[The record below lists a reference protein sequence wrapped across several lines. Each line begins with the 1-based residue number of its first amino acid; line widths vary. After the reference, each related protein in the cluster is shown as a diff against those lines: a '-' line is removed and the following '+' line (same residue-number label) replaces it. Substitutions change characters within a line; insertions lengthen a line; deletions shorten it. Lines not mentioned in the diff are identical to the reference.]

1 MKVRFGK
8 SWDSFGT
15 TAAWSQG
22 TGKWTTIGLFV
33 VVASIGL
40 VLLLVQV
47 TLNPPSSDLTTL
59 ATFLAMSGGSTM
71 VLTLALRGSRL
82 LVWVRSLRTRMLF
95 VSVITSALALI
106 NVGFTAFLM
115 FISGHDLA
123 LLAGLLAF
131 SLGVSVFAAS
141 AITEPVVRSLTS
153 LCVTVTEISAGDFK
167 IRAPVESQD
176 EVGELAS
183 SINTMA
189 AKLEASLDKE
199 RELNQSRRELISA
212 VSHDL
217 RTPLASIRVMVESLV
232 DGVVDD
238 QETTERYLRNTLS
251 EVEYLGRLVDD
262 LFEIALMDAGM
273 LQLQIEDASVQ
284 DLISDTLESMSAQ
297 AKAEEVSLL
306 GGVQGEIPPVI
317 MDTKRVQRVLYNLVQ
332 NSIRH
337 TPPDGTIFIS
347 ARDAGHEVQLE
358 VSDNGD
364 GVQEQDKERLFDR
377 TYRTDPSRSR
387 SSGGAGLGLSIA
399 KGIVEAHGGR
409 IWFESILG
417 EGTKFSFTIPKGMG
431 QPDDF
436 SEIHNAV
443 AIS

>member
-1 MKVRFGK
+1 MNTRIAGVDNGFVFRP
-8 SWDSFGT
+8 SGT
-15 TAAWSQG
+15 ALWTA
-22 TGKWTTIGLFV
+22 IGLLV
-33 VVASIGL
+33 VSAAIGL
-40 VLLLVQV
+40 VLLLIQMA
-47 TLNPPSSDLTTL
+47 LHPPTSDLATL
-59 ATFLAMSGGSTM
+59 AMFLAISGGSTM
-71 VLTLALRGSRL
+71 LLVLGFRRFQFLGRLPSLRARLLSVSVLT
-82 LVWVRSLRTRMLF
+82 T
-95 VSVITSALALI
+95 TLALI

-141 AITEPVVRSLTS
+141 AITEPVVRSLKT
-153 LCVTVTEISAGDFK
+153 LGVAVAEISAGDFK
-167 IRAPVESQD
+167 IRVPVESVD
-176 EVGELAS
+176 EVGDLAT

-189 AKLEASLDKE
+189 AQLEASSEKE
-199 RELNQSRRELISA
+199 KELTQSRRELVSA

-238 QETTERYLRNTLS
+238 QETADRYLRNTLS
-251 EVEYLGRLVDD
+251 EVVYLGRLVDD
-262 LFEIALMDAGM
+262 LFEIARLDAGM
-273 LQLQIEDASVQ
+273 LQLQIEDGSVH

-297 AKAEEVSLL
+297 AKAEDVSLE
-306 GGVQGEIPPVI
+306 GCVQGEISPVV
-317 MDTKRVQRVLYNLVQ
+317 MDTRRVQRVLYNLVQ

-347 ARDAGHEVQLE
+347 ASDTGSEVELV
-358 VSDNGD
+358 VSDTGD
-364 GVQEQDKERLFDR
+364 GVPAQDQGRLFDR

-409 IWFESILG
+409 IWFESVVG
-417 EGTKFSFTIPKGMG
+417 EGSRFSFTIPKKMPEQNG
-431 QPDDF
+431 F
-436 SEIHNAV
+436 LV
-443 AIS
+443 L

>member
-1 MKVRFGK
+1 MNTR
-8 SWDSFGT
+8 
-15 TAAWSQG
+15 TAAADNRFKDLLSG
-22 TGKWTTIGLFV
+22 NGLWTAIGLV
-33 VVASIGL
+33 VVSAAIGL
-40 VLLLVQV
+40 VLLLIQV
-47 TLNPPSSDLTTL
+47 ALRPPASDLTTL
-59 ATFLAMSGGSTM
+59 AMFLAISGGSTM
-71 VLTLALRGSRL
+71 LLVLGFRRFQFFGRLPSLRARLLSVSVLT
-82 LVWVRSLRTRMLF
+82 T
-95 VSVITSALALI
+95 TLALI

-141 AITEPVVRSLTS
+141 AITEPVVRSLKT
-153 LCVTVTEISAGDFK
+153 LGAAVAEISAGDFK
-167 IRAPVESQD
+167 TRVPVESAD
-176 EVGELAS
+176 EVGDLAT

-189 AKLEASLDKE
+189 AQLEASSDKE
-199 RELNQSRRELISA
+199 KELTQSRRELVSA

-238 QETTERYLRNTLS
+238 QETADRYLRNTLS

-262 LFEIALMDAGM
+262 LFEVARLDAGL
-273 LQLQIEDASVQ
+273 LQLHIGDASVH

-297 AKAEEVSLL
+297 ARVEEVSLE
-306 GGVQGEIPPVI
+306 GRVHGEIPPVV
-317 MDTKRVQRVLYNLVQ
+317 MDIRRVQRVLYNLVQ
-332 NSIRH
+332 NSIRQ

-347 ARDAGHEVQLE
+347 ASDTGDEVELV
-358 VSDNGD
+358 VSDTGE
-364 GVQEQDKERLFDR
+364 GVPEQDKGRLFDR

-409 IWFESILG
+409 IWFESVLG
-417 EGTKFSFTIPKGMG
+417 EGSRFSFTIPKKMSDRAAHGVYKA
-431 QPDDF
+431 PVL
-436 SEIHNAV
+436 S
-443 AIS
+443 

>member
-1 MKVRFGK
+1 MGVRRFQFLVRLP
-8 SWDSFGT
+8 SLR
-15 TAAWSQG
+15 AR
-22 TGKWTTIGLFV
+22 
-33 VVASIGL
+33 L
-40 VLLLVQV
+40 VLVSAL
-47 TLNPPSSDLTTL
+47 TTTL
-59 ATFLAMSGGSTM
+59 A
-71 VLTLALRGSRL
+71 
-82 LVWVRSLRTRMLF
+82 LV
-95 VSVITSALALI
+95 

-141 AITEPVVRSLTS
+141 AITEPVVRSLRS
-153 LCVTVTEISAGDFK
+153 LGTVVAEISAGDFK
-167 IRAPVESQD
+167 TRAPVDSDD
-176 EVGELAS
+176 EVGALAA

-189 AKLEASLDKE
+189 AKLEASADKE
-199 RELNQSRRELISA
+199 RELTQSRRELVSA

-238 QETTERYLRNTLS
+238 QETADRYLRNTLS

-262 LFEIALMDAGM
+262 LFEIAQLDAGM
-273 LQLQIEDASVQ
+273 LQLHIEDASVH

-297 AKAEEVSLL
+297 AAAEDLSLQ
-306 GGVQGEIPPVI
+306 GNVQGEIPPVI
-317 MDTKRVQRVLYNLVQ
+317 MDIRRVQRVLYNLVQ

-347 ARDAGHEVQLE
+347 ATDTGDEVTLE
-358 VSDNGD
+358 VSDTGE
-364 GVQEQDKERLFDR
+364 GVAAQDRDRLFDR
-377 TYRTDPSRSR
+377 TYRVDPSRSR

-409 IWFESILG
+409 ICEVDWVI
-417 EGTKFSFTIPKGMG
+417 
-431 QPDDF
+431 
-436 SEIHNAV
+436 
-443 AIS
+443 

>member
-15 TAAWSQG
+15 TAWSQG

-131 SLGVSVFAAS
+131 SLGVSIFAAS

-199 RELNQSRRELISA
+199 RELTQSRRELISS

-306 GGVQGEIPPVI
+306 GGAQGEIPPVI

-436 SEIHNAV
+436 SEVHNAV

>member
-15 TAAWSQG
+15 TAWSQG

-82 LVWVRSLRTRMLF
+82 LVWVRSLRTRMLL
-95 VSVITSALALI
+95 VSVITTALALI

-199 RELNQSRRELISA
+199 RELTQSRRELISA

-238 QETTERYLRNTLS
+238 QETTEKYLRNTLS

-273 LQLQIEDASVQ
+273 LHLQIEDASVQ
-284 DLISDTLESMSAQ
+284 DLISDTLESMSVQ
-297 AKAEEVSLL
+297 AKAKEVSLL
-306 GGVQGEIPPVI
+306 GDVQGEIPRVI

>member
-1 MKVRFGK
+1 M
-8 SWDSFGT
+8 SFRIAG
-15 TAAWSQG
+15 AVNGIPDLPSG
-22 TGKWTTIGLFV
+22 TGLWTAIGLV
-33 VVASIGL
+33 VVSAGIGL
-40 VLLLVQV
+40 VLVLIQLALQ
-47 TLNPPSSDLTTL
+47 PPTGDLTTL
-59 ATFLAMSGGSTM
+59 ATFLAISGGSTM
-71 VLTLALRGSRL
+71 LLVLGFRRFQFLARLPSLRVRLLSVSVLT
-82 LVWVRSLRTRMLF
+82 T
-95 VSVITSALALI
+95 TLALI

-141 AITEPVVRSLTS
+141 AITEPVVRSLKT
-153 LCVTVTEISAGDFK
+153 LGAAVAEISAGDFK
-167 IRAPVESQD
+167 TRVPVASVD
-176 EVGELAS
+176 EVGDLAA

-189 AKLEASLDKE
+189 AKLEASSEKE
-199 RELNQSRRELISA
+199 RELTQSRRELVSA

-238 QETTERYLRNTLS
+238 QETADRYLRNTLS
-251 EVEYLGRLVDD
+251 EVEYLSRLVDD
-262 LFEIALMDAGM
+262 LFEIARLDAGL
-273 LQLQIEDASVQ
+273 LQLQIEDSSVQ

-297 AKAEEVSLL
+297 AEAEELSLE
-306 GGVQGEIPPVI
+306 GGVQGEIPPVV

-347 ARDAGHEVQLE
+347 ASDTGDEVELV
-358 VSDNGD
+358 VSDTGD
-364 GVQEQDKERLFDR
+364 GVPEQDKGRLFDR

-409 IWFESILG
+409 IWFESVVG
-417 EGTKFSFTIPKGMG
+417 EGSRFSFTIPKNMA
-431 QPDDF
+431 QQ
-436 SEIHNAV
+436 SESMPVQMA
-443 AIS
+443 ATTT